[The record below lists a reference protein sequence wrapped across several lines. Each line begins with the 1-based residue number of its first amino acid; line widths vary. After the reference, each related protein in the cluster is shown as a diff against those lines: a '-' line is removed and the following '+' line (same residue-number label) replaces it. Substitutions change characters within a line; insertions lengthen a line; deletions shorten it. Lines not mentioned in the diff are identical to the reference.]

1 MNQPVQS
8 MQAPSLLEAMTPFPF
23 FCEAQGDLE
32 AARALFEGHPFRHL
46 PVKDDGRTVG
56 VVTPRDLILA
66 SRMTPAPKLGEI
78 CERDFLAVDVHLP
91 LAEVLLTMA
100 ERGVDCALVLKHE
113 QLVGIFTTTDACRLL
128 ARLVSGDEPDPIVA

>member
-23 FCEAQGDLE
+23 FAEARASLD
-32 AARALFEGHPFRHL
+32 AARSLFAAHPFRHL
-46 PVKDDGRTVG
+46 PIKEDGRTIG
-56 VVTPRDLILA
+56 LVTPRDLILA
-66 SRMTPAPKLGEI
+66 SRMTPPPTLGDI
-78 CERDFLAVDVHLP
+78 CEREFLAVDVHRP

-100 ERGVDCALVLKHE
+100 ERGVDCALILRHE